1 MSILLDKI
9 QSTFA
14 SFATVAWKTLF
25 SLIPR
30 NRRFIVF
37 GAWAGKKYDDNARAL
52 FEYCLAERPDLTC
65 VWHTRNPE
73 VEAEMRREGLPV
85 CNIRSFQAFADIC
98 RARYIVHTDSPL
110 DFGWSAFTGGARI
123 INLWHGVGPKRFGYD
138 IKKSPTPFGEFLIHL
153 EQRVGRHFYFSTS
166 AAISDRYVRA
176 FRSKPDHILDRGQ
189 ARNDLFYTP
198 HRNPLRDRFPGK
210 KIIVYMPTFR
220 EDGKN
225 RLPMDLDTL
234 IDLPALHALCEKAG
248 MVFLVKFH
256 PWTDGHVSD
265 RYPDILEL
273 KDSSIRVQ
281 MLLDAADILVTDYS
295 SCFVDHL
302 LLDRPQVFFAYDLD
316 HYIAHE
322 RNLYGDFRKDATGRI
337 CEDQSAL
344 LDELMR
350 ISEGEDRYAGKRQ
363 EIRDFYY
370 SRENQKAVSAKQVD
384 TILQL

>member
-1 MSILLDKI
+1 MSVLLDKI

-25 SLIPR
+25 SLLPR
-30 NRRFIVF
+30 DRRFLVF
-37 GAWAGKKYDDNARAL
+37 GAWAGMKYDDNARAL

-98 RARYIVHTDSPL
+98 RARYI
-110 DFGWSAFTGGARI
+110 
-123 INLWHGVGPKRFGYD
+123 YD
-138 IKKSPTPFGEFLIHL
+138 IKKSPTRFGEFLIHL

-210 KIIVYMPTFR
+210 KVIVYMPTFR

-273 KDSSIRVQ
+273 KDSRIRVQ